1 MPSLCYYK
9 GVIKQWRNFLQGA
22 IINIDFLKGKGL
34 VLMKGWKRI
43 ATVTMM
49 LFSMVLL
56 MESGT
61 ASAKT
66 IKVTMNLTG
75 AKTLYKC
82 PAALDKAKNVTVKS
96 SKKSIVTAKCKK
108 KRGIREIMLKAKKL
122 GSATVTVK
130 CQMKNKK
137 VKVYKYK
144 VKVVKAKKSATIL
157 EKSKRAFK
165 IQNQYRK
172 EKGVAAL
179 EWSDELYQFCLYRLK
194 TSGFDHHKNLHRDKK
209 NYFGLY
215 SQFRMLGFGE
225 NLYNGYM
232 DPESAM
238 KAWKKSPAHYQ
249 NILTSEY
256 KCGAIA
262 RYGNVWC
269 AIFCSEDKN
278 EIESWRNYHIK
289 EIKVKR
295 YDNASGSHIA
305 GSSVGYYEADDRWGT
320 QKAATIKETSG
331 KSLYLEIGKTYTI
344 YERKTPDGYSKA
356 ESVTITVTED
366 GVSEVVLTG

>member
-1 MPSLCYYK
+1 MRGAVVMKIWGKAVLTAMIVLCMAVWMD
-9 GVIKQWRNFLQGA
+9 GG
-22 IINIDFLKGKGL
+22 
-34 VLMKGWKRI
+34 
-43 ATVTMM
+43 TV
-49 LFSMVLL
+49 
-56 MESGT
+56 
-61 ASAKT
+61 SAKT
-66 IKVTMNLTG
+66 KKVTMNLVG
-75 AKTLYKC
+75 AKTLYKY
-82 PAALDKAKNVTVKS
+82 PAALDKAKKVTVKS
-96 SKKSIVTAKCKK
+96 SKKSVVTAKCKK
-108 KRGIREIMLKAKKL
+108 KKGIREIMLKAKKL

-130 CQMKNKK
+130 CRMKNKK

-144 VKVVKAKKSATIL
+144 VKVVKAKKPATVL
-157 EKSKRAFK
+157 EKSKSAFK

-194 TSGFDHHKNLHRDKK
+194 TSGFDHHKNLHRDKR

-215 SQFRMLGFGE
+215 SEFRMLGFGE

-238 KAWKKSPAHYQ
+238 KAWKNSPGHYQ
-249 NILTSEY
+249 NILTAEY

-269 AIFCSEDKN
+269 AIFCSEDKS
-278 EIESWRNYHIK
+278 EIENWRNYHIK

-295 YDNASGSHIA
+295 YDNTSGSYIS
-305 GSSVGYYEADDRWGT
+305 GSSIGYYEADDRWGT
-320 QKAATIKETSG
+320 QQAVNIKETTG
-331 KSLYLEIGKTYTI
+331 KSLYLEIGKTYVI

-356 ESVTITVTED
+356 ERVTVTVTED

>member
-1 MPSLCYYK
+1 MNMYSL
-9 GVIKQWRNFLQGA
+9 N
-22 IINIDFLKGKGL
+22 GKEL

-43 ATVTMM
+43 ITVTMI
-49 LFSMVLL
+49 LFCMVLL
-56 MESGT
+56 MEGGT

-66 IKVTMNLTG
+66 KKVTMNLTG
-75 AKTLYKC
+75 AKTLYKY
-82 PAALDKAKNVTVKS
+82 PAALDKAKKVTVKS
-96 SKKSIVTAKCKK
+96 SNKSVVTAKCKK

-137 VKVYKYK
+137 VKVYKYR
-144 VKVVKAKKSATIL
+144 VKVVKAKKPTTVL
-157 EKSKRAFK
+157 EQSKKAFK

-172 EKGVAAL
+172 NKGVAAL

-194 TSGFDHHKNLHRDKK
+194 TSGFDHHKNLHRDKR

-225 NLYNGYM
+225 NLYSGYM

-238 KAWKKSPAHYQ
+238 KAWKNSPAHYQ

-269 AIFCSEDKN
+269 AIFCSENKN
-278 EIESWRNYHIK
+278 EIENWRNYHIK

-295 YDNASGSHIA
+295 YDNASNTYIG
-305 GSSVGYYEADDRWGT
+305 GSSIGYYEADDRWGT
-320 QKAATIKETSG
+320 QRATTIKEASG
-331 KSLYLEIGKTYTI
+331 KSLYLEIGKTYVI
-344 YERKTPDGYSKA
+344 YERKTPDGYGKA
-356 ESVTITVTED
+356 ERVSITVTED
-366 GVSEVVLTG
+366 GVSEVVLAG